1 MSHYSIGSSTYTH
14 KNKKVTSIVG
24 NAGADRFIQN
34 LDTSKTEPGVVPPAY
49 DSRPDLIANL
59 FMEDPDQLWY
69 LCLLSGKYDV
79 FEDFY
84 TGSRINLPK

>member
-1 MSHYSIGSSTYTH
+1 MSHYSIGSNVYTH
-14 KNKKVTSIVG
+14 KNRKVTSIVG
-24 NAGADRFIQN
+24 NSSADRFIEK
-34 LDTSKTEPGVVPPAY
+34 LDYADTEPGLVPHAY

-59 FMEDPDQLWY
+59 FLENVRELWY
-69 LCLLSGKYDV
+69 LCLLSNKYDV